1 MPDPIAHEL
10 TFLFT
15 DVEGSTRLLE
25 QLGPGYGIVLE
36 KHRALIT
43 AAIESN
49 DGRVVDC
56 RGDEFFAA
64 FPDCTGAVAAAV
76 AAQRAVAAEAWPP
89 GLPVRVRMGVHTG
102 RAHSTGDGF
111 VGLAVHHAARVCQ
124 TARGGE
130 ILVSDTVARDGFD
143 AVDVGEHLLRGIP
156 RATRLFRIVAA
167 GLETEFPALPGAVP
181 SEAPVRV
188 ALADDSVLLR
198 EGIAALLEEEG
209 FEVIGQA
216 GTGVDLLALVDEALP
231 DVAIVDI
238 RMPPTKTD
246 EGIRATHEIKRR
258 HPRTGVLLLSSY
270 LDVKSAV
277 ELFAAQ
283 PNGIGYLLKE
293 RVADVDDFTEAVRRV
308 AGGGTVLDVA
318 IREVLRSS
326 DPSDRER
333 AILALVEPQRVDVEL
348 RACGDGS
355 DQAGRSGRAQ
365 EIAVPTFK
373 PDPGEMRRV

>member
-15 DVEGSTRLLE
+15 DVEASTRLLE
-25 QLGPGYGIVLE
+25 WLGPGYGIVLE
-36 KHRALIT
+36 RHRALIT
-43 AAIESN
+43 TAIESN
-49 DGRVVDC
+49 GGRVVDC

-64 FPDCTGAVAAAV
+64 FPDCRGAVAAAV
-76 AAQRAVAAEAWPP
+76 DAQRALGSERWPTEA
-89 GLPVRVRMGVHTG
+89 PVRVRMGIHTG
-102 RAHSTGDGF
+102 RAHSAGDGF

-130 ILVSDTVARDGFD
+130 ILVSDTVNRDGFD
-143 AVDVGEHLLRGIP
+143 AVDVGEHPLRGIP
-156 RATRLFRIVAA
+156 RPTHLFRIVAD
-167 GLETEFPALPGAVP
+167 GLEKDFPTLPGAVP
-181 SEAPVRV
+181 TVAPTRV

-216 GTGVDLLALVDEALP
+216 GTGVDLLALVDEELP

-258 HPRTGVLLLSSY
+258 HPKTGILLLSSY

-293 RVADVDDFTEAVRRV
+293 RVADVDDFTDAVRRV
-308 AGGGTVLDVA
+308 ANGGTVLDVA
-318 IREVLRSS
+318 ILEVLRSG
-326 DPSDRER
+326 DPSEREL
-333 AILALVEPQRVDVEL
+333 AILELAGDNLV
-348 RACGDGS
+348 
-355 DQAGRSGRAQ
+355 
-365 EIAVPTFK
+365 
-373 PDPGEMRRV
+373 